1 MAVVPSEVPSD
12 GRGGE
17 SQWQTRCQCSS
28 GGWCCVPPPQ
38 RHALSPPMT
47 VLTAVDSARTDQV
60 ESTPKQG
67 IALPRP
73 YSLGP
78 KFLMS
83 MAAAARKAVEQI
95 EKQHYDIK
103 YTAADQ
109 VRPLCVFRK
118 RGSFL

>member
-1 MAVVPSEVPSD
+1 MADKVPVFERWVVL
-12 GRGGE
+12 
-17 SQWQTRCQCSS
+17 CSPAPAPRA
-28 GGWCCVPPPQ
+28 V
-38 RHALSPPMT
+38 APMT

-67 IALPRP
+67 IALLRP

-78 KFLMS
+78 QFQMS

>member
-1 MAVVPSEVPSD
+1 
-12 GRGGE
+12 
-17 SQWQTRCQCSS
+17 
-28 GGWCCVPPPQ
+28 
-38 RHALSPPMT
+38 MT